1 MKMTHKEDI
10 EYLKKYHPMEYDA
23 YFSDPVTGN
32 SGGDNDGCLT
42 LIIVFIIVIIF
53 TLGFFFGAKN

>member
-1 MKMTHKEDI
+1 MRTHKEEM

-32 SGGDNDGCLT
+32 SGGDNFGCL
-42 LIIVFIIVIIF
+42 IAIVVGIVAVLF
-53 TLGFFFGAKN
+53 TLFFFFGEKF